1 MSRVNGRLRAQKKR
15 RNTTDQAWVELA
27 EHRADRTIFMDA
39 PNRCTEHV
47 GDRQHVQLGEG
58 LIGCD
63 WDAVGDHNL
72 FEQSFYGQALDRWW
86 REDGMGG
93 TSNDA
98 SRPLL
103 SQ

>member
-1 MSRVNGRLRAQKKR
+1 
-15 RNTTDQAWVELA
+15 
-27 EHRADRTIFMDA
+27 MDA
-39 PNRCTEHV
+39 PDRFAEHV
-47 GDRQHVQLGEG
+47 GDRQHMQLGKG
-58 LIGCD
+58 VIGCD
-63 WDAVGDHNL
+63 WNAVGDHHL
-72 FEQSFYGQALDRWW
+72 LEQPFRRQAFNGWW